1 MMRRLATKNAFFP
14 QTDLHGRKFGFDM
27 YSQVVADFLLWFNC
41 YIFLNHFELP
51 YPRFLQ
57 TSSQLVQG
65 CCTARWAKP
74 VCHWFT
80 LRICPSLTRRGRL
93 WTSNAACGRST
104 SPSGC
109 GTSSPLTPMLRSLRN
124 RTGVVLEI
132 WPTESNLRMLVCLCM
147 FVPLQCFIISP
158 ACLRRCSFCFKHVLS
173 TFESSQ
179 IATETRLTMGSQEP
193 TEKAASK
200 PEAEPQEEDPGR
212 RFWLNR
218 LLG

>member
-1 MMRRLATKNAFFP
+1 MMRRVATKNVFFP
-14 QTDLHGRKFGFDM
+14 QTDLQGWKFGLDM
-27 YSQVVADFLLWFNC
+27 YSQVVVDFLLWFNC
-41 YIFLNHFELP
+41 NICLNHFELP

-65 CCTARWAKP
+65 CCTARWAKL

-132 WPTESNLRMLVCLCM
+132 WPTEGNLRMLVCLCM
-147 FVPLQCFIISP
+147 FVPFQWFYNFPCMSQKMFLLFET
-158 ACLRRCSFCFKHVLS
+158 CFKHVWVFS
-173 TFESSQ
+173 DS
-179 IATETRLTMGSQEP
+179 
-193 TEKAASK
+193 
-200 PEAEPQEEDPGR
+200 R
-212 RFWLNR
+212 RN
-218 LLG
+218 